1 MTVEFGRRATTQ
13 LAAIFSYIARE
24 DPGAAGRVVARIEK
38 VADLLDDF
46 PEAGQPASRQPRL
59 RWIAVP
65 RTPYLIFY
73 TILRDRSVRIVRVM
87 HGARQRHRP

>member
-1 MTVEFGRRATTQ
+1 VTVEFGRRATTQ

-38 VADLLDDF
+38 VADLLEDF
-46 PEAGQPASRQPRL
+46 PEAGQPASRQLRL